1 MAKLTLEELKKK
13 YNEKIV
19 DNDDLVIELMED
31 LTDSFE
37 VSKDIVDKYHELEK
51 LSKTIIFIAKDSN
64 VKGILSLSD
73 KIKSNSKTTIE
84 ELVKKAIEY
93 LS

>member
-37 VSKDIVDKYHELEK
+37 VSKDI
-51 LSKTIIFIAKDSN
+51 
-64 VKGILSLSD
+64 
-73 KIKSNSKTTIE
+73 E
-84 ELVKKAIEY
+84 ELKALIDEKDKEI
-93 LS
+93 S

>member
-37 VSKDIVDKYHELEK
+37 VSKDI
-51 LSKTIIFIAKDSN
+51 
-64 VKGILSLSD
+64 
-73 KIKSNSKTTIE
+73 E
-84 ELVKKAIEY
+84 ELKALIDEKDKEISELKEKY
-93 LS
+93 KQRFLTAVTEETDPVEDLEEKEIIDIKEI

>member
-37 VSKDIVDKYHELEK
+37 VSKDI
-51 LSKTIIFIAKDSN
+51 
-64 VKGILSLSD
+64 
-73 KIKSNSKTTIE
+73 E
-84 ELVKKAIEY
+84 ELKALIDEKDKEISELKEKY
-93 LS
+93 KQRY